1 MDKPRVLYIYKFDS
15 HRKYSCE
22 ATPLPLEEFSV
33 VKELTNNTFALQF
46 GNLSGGIRSRFDN
59 APKKTCGRS
68 KKRFGVQTSF
78 HVSALKICVGS
89 KHSKM
94 RYVTPR
100 GGFVF
105 CAMQKTRSTVLG
117 LHDYNLVSECTQWFL
132 CKHLKWK
139 LKVVP

>member
-59 APKKTCGRS
+59 APKKNVWKVKKKVWSSNFIPCFGPENLCG
-68 KKRFGVQTSF
+68 
-78 HVSALKICVGS
+78 
-89 KHSKM
+89 
-94 RYVTPR
+94 
-100 GGFVF
+100 
-105 CAMQKTRSTVLG
+105 
-117 LHDYNLVSECTQWFL
+117 E
-132 CKHLKWK
+132 
-139 LKVVP
+139 